1 MSGAASADP
10 AVRQSADEAAL
21 RAGVEIRLLRD
32 LPDMAEAESLFERVV
47 GPGGVAVPLLRSL
60 GLTDNYIAGAWAH
73 DQLIGASVAFV
84 SAASGRP
91 ACHLHMMGVLG
102 PAQGT
107 GVGFAL
113 LSHQRAWAVGNGIEL
128 ITWMFDPLIRRNG
141 WFATVKVGARAVAYY
156 PDFFGYLNDPV
167 NRWDYTDRC
176 LARWE
181 VDPNSA
187 PTTTAEALE
196 PEPSD
201 RALLILSQDE
211 NGCPALASPT
221 WIDDPP
227 PLLLCQV
234 PPDAHGL
241 RQSNPKVAR
250 EWLSALRGT
259 LGRAIDAGYEVT
271 SMTRRGRYVLTRQ
284 RD

>member
-21 RAGVEIRLLRD
+21 KAGVRIRLLQD
-32 LPDMAEAESLFERVV
+32 LPDMAEAESLFERVW
-47 GPGGVAVPLLRSL
+47 GPGGVTVPLLRSL

-84 SAASGRP
+84 TPSEGLRS
-91 ACHLHMMGVLG
+91 CHVHIMGVLG
-102 PAQGT
+102 PAQGS

-113 LSHQRAWAVGNGIEL
+113 LSHQRAWAMDHGIEQ
-128 ITWMFDPLIRRNG
+128 ITWMFDPLVRRNG
-141 WFATVKVGARAVAYY
+141 WFAVVKVGARAVAYY

-176 LARWE
+176 LARWK
-181 VDPNSA
+181 VDSNSPPTSEA
-187 PTTTAEALE
+187 PE

-201 RALLILSQDE
+201 RALLILSDDE
-211 NGCPALASPT
+211 NGRPALASHS

-227 PLLLCQV
+227 PVLLCQV
-234 PPDAHGL
+234 PPDALGL
-241 RQSNPKVAR
+241 RQANPKLAR

-259 LGRAIDAGYEVT
+259 LGRAIDAGFEVT
-271 SMTRRGRYVLTRQ
+271 SMTRSGRYLLTRR